1 MNRRIRLAVMA
12 PLAVSALTFGSVSLL
27 AGSAQAAAPSLS
39 CSVKQSA
46 TAGKYDVTLTGGQP
60 GVEVTFTGGTSN
72 HRFISSTQA
81 NDSGVA
87 STGGFIPVGAVTAEQ
102 GGKKITCGT
111 VKEAEQQDARAQ
123 YSAGF
128 KKGFDETKANCKAAA
143 PPQGF
148 NQLDPN
154 FEKGFNAGAKAALES
169 KFCAG

>member
-1 MNRRIRLAVMA
+1 MNRRMRLAVLT
-12 PLAVSALTFGSVSLL
+12 PVVVSTLAFGSASLL
-27 AGSAQAAAPSLS
+27 GGSAQAAAPSLA

-46 TAGKYDVTLTGGQP
+46 TAGKFDVTLTGGQP
-60 GVEVTFTGGTSN
+60 GVQVTFTGGTSN
-72 HRFISSTQA
+72 NRFTSTSLA

-87 STGGFIPVGAVTAEQ
+87 STSGFIPVGAVTAEQ
-102 GGKKITCGT
+102 GGSKITCGT

-143 PPQGF
+143 PPQGLT
-148 NQLDPN
+148 QIDPN

-169 KFCAG
+169 KFC

>member
-1 MNRRIRLAVMA
+1 MNRRIRLAVLA
-12 PLAVSALTFGSVSLL
+12 PLAVSTLAFGSASLL
-27 AGSAQAAAPSLS
+27 GGSAQAAAPSLS

-72 HRFISSTQA
+72 HRFTSTTQA

-87 STGGFIPVGAVTAEQ
+87 STSGFIPVGAVKAEQ
-102 GGKKITCGT
+102 GGQKITCGT
-111 VKEAEQQDARAQ
+111 VKEAQQQDARAQ

-128 KKGFDETKANCKAAA
+128 KKGFAETKANCKAPA
-143 PPQGF
+143 PQ
-148 NQLDPN
+148 NNLTQLDPN

-169 KFCAG
+169 KFC